1 MRLWIN
7 KKNYKLD
14 GKTMFLDVPPQ
25 IVSGRTMVPI
35 RFIAESFGA
44 TIDYDSAN
52 RRVTIVYVKR

>member
-1 MRLWIN
+1 M
-7 KKNYKLD
+7 
-14 GKTMFLDVPPQ
+14 
-25 IVSGRTMVPI
+25 VSGRTMVPI